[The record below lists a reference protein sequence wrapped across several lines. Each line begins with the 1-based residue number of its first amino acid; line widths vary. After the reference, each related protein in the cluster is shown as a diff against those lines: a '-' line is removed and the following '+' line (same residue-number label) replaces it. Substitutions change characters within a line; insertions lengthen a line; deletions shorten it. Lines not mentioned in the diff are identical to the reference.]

1 VTSIDI
7 HIYEDFTGSFT
18 GVAFST
24 NSIDVGSTVGFLNQH
39 LLSGHSTFTGMVAD
53 VHLQRIDV
61 SSGKLVDCNPAHSAA
76 AQIAALESR
85 QQRPLRELALGMPG
99 ALERLADLN
108 RQIEALR

>member
-1 VTSIDI
+1 MTDIDI

-53 VHLQRIDV
+53 VRSQRIDV
-61 SSGKLVDCNPAHSAA
+61 SSGKLVDCHPAPSAV

-85 QQRPLRELALGMPG
+85 QQRPLRELALGLPG

-108 RQIEALR
+108 RQIESLR